1 MSDFLTATMTL
12 VDESTVSLSEG
23 SIASG
28 SWSFKKTT
36 GSGGYEIGGCAIS
49 SCNFTIIDTVGNY
62 NENDFENAE
71 VSVFLNGST
80 TPYWKGYVKTA
91 TQAYNKIVIT
101 AYDKM
106 AKGDE
111 QVIGYINSTGK
122 INMTRS
128 DLASAIA
135 TFMGLTGVTGL
146 NNGSAV
152 IPEMDTTCTYRQ
164 AIAYMA
170 EAGGQFAYVDTVND
184 RLVFAWYS
192 GTETP
197 ASIFGRNL
205 SRSGTTIDCVNVIAY
220 DGEYAEISPSLG
232 DMLIE
237 VSGNPCIVG
246 NRDTGTFTT
255 DLTNIVNALVGN
267 TFISGTLT
275 IASDPDLEIGTYINL
290 SHHGQPYLL
299 PVASL
304 TYKPNGTMVISCD
317 NVGNMKVS
325 SADMRSTSAQQ
336 SLYNDIS
343 NKKSKLAQAL
353 GQGGGGSNV
362 SVRQIITNG
371 IELAGITIDSDP
383 EKIIYAPYHGKYG
396 HLTTASIS
404 SGVLSSVGGSVTY
417 IDLSTMERKSGN
429 ITQCAITRMSKAYFP
444 DPSIWKQS
452 MSATCYGE
460 ARIVIDNATW
470 VYNVPCF
477 FEITIAKSDVEAM
490 GSSTSCNCTIDLKN
504 ILPCVYSYTFLGGWS
519 GTLPRFTSQ
528 ASFINVLANV
538 SGNISALMPASTT
551 TLGGITVDGSDLSV
565 DTSGLLSI
573 SQDTDSDVYDE
584 VDNILNGT

>member
-1 MSDFLTATMTL
+1 MSDYLTATMTL

-49 SCNFTIIDTVGNY
+49 SCNFTIIDTIGNY
-62 NENDFENAE
+62 NESDFENAE
-71 VSVFLNGST
+71 VSVFLNGSA

-91 TQAYNKIVIT
+91 TQAYNNIVIT

-128 DLASAIA
+128 KLASTIA

-170 EAGGQFAYVDTVND
+170 EAGGQFAYVDTVKN

-246 NRDTGTFTT
+246 NRNTGPYKT

-275 IASDPDLEIGTYINL
+275 IASDPNLKIGTYINL

-343 NKKSKLAQAL
+343 NNKSKLAQAL
-353 GQGGGGSNV
+353 G
-362 SVRQIITNG
+362 R
-371 IELAGITIDSDP
+371 
-383 EKIIYAPYHGKYG
+383 HGKYG

-460 ARIVIDNATW
+460 ARIVIDNSTW

-477 FEITIAKSDVEAM
+477 FEILIAKADVESM
-490 GSSTSCNCTIDLKN
+490 GSSTSCNCTINLKN
-504 ILPCVYSYTFLGGWS
+504 ILPCVYSNTFLGGWS
-519 GTLPRFTSQ
+519 GTLPTFTSR
-528 ASFINVLANV
+528 ASFTNVLTNV

-551 TLGGITVDGSDLSV
+551 TLGGVTVDGSDLSV
-565 DTSGLLSI
+565 DETGLLSV
-573 SQDTDSDVYDE
+573 DKNTDSDVYDE

>member
-1 MSDFLTATMTL
+1 MSDYLTATITL

-197 ASIFGRNL
+197 ANIFGRNL

-353 GQGGGGSNV
+353 GQGGINCRYVPLVLASLTLDTFTPATMYAQCYVNDEWYGSTAVTGIFITGGDIYVPEPSILHSNSVKIYDIVKRCSFSCAGRSFAGFAVFHITIPTHTAAMTTNRINNLTLQMRYLFGTNIANGYKCIAVSSNTPSVTNTNFAVSFNNVIGTTGSNYY
-362 SVRQIITNG
+362 TMAPATTEG
-371 IELAGITIDSDP
+371 I
-383 EKIIYAPYHGKYG
+383 
-396 HLTTASIS
+396 
-404 SGVLSSVGGSVTY
+404 
-417 IDLSTMERKSGN
+417 
-429 ITQCAITRMSKAYFP
+429 
-444 DPSIWKQS
+444 
-452 MSATCYGE
+452 
-460 ARIVIDNATW
+460 
-470 VYNVPCF
+470 
-477 FEITIAKSDVEAM
+477 
-490 GSSTSCNCTIDLKN
+490 
-504 ILPCVYSYTFLGGWS
+504 
-519 GTLPRFTSQ
+519 
-528 ASFINVLANV
+528 
-538 SGNISALMPASTT
+538 
-551 TLGGITVDGSDLSV
+551 GGIMVDGSDASV
-565 DTSGLLSI
+565 DAQTGLLNI
-573 SQDTDSDVYDE
+573 SKESDADVDSAIDD
-584 VDNILNGT
+584 ILGTS

>member
-1 MSDFLTATMTL
+1 MSDYLTATMTL

-246 NRDTGTFTT
+246 NRDTGPFET

-353 GQGGGGSNV
+353 GQGGGVNCRYVPLVLARLSLDTFSPAPMYAQCYINDTWYSSAEVTGIFITGGDIYVPEPSILYGNSVTIMDIVKECTFTCSGRSFSGFAVFHITIPAHTAAMTTNRINNLTLQMRYLFGTNIANGYKCIAVSSNTPSVTNTNFAVSFNNVIGTTGSNYY
-362 SVRQIITNG
+362 TMAPATTEG
-371 IELAGITIDSDP
+371 I
-383 EKIIYAPYHGKYG
+383 
-396 HLTTASIS
+396 
-404 SGVLSSVGGSVTY
+404 
-417 IDLSTMERKSGN
+417 
-429 ITQCAITRMSKAYFP
+429 
-444 DPSIWKQS
+444 
-452 MSATCYGE
+452 
-460 ARIVIDNATW
+460 
-470 VYNVPCF
+470 
-477 FEITIAKSDVEAM
+477 
-490 GSSTSCNCTIDLKN
+490 
-504 ILPCVYSYTFLGGWS
+504 
-519 GTLPRFTSQ
+519 
-528 ASFINVLANV
+528 
-538 SGNISALMPASTT
+538 
-551 TLGGITVDGSDLSV
+551 GGIMVDGSDASV
-565 DTSGLLSI
+565 DAQTGLLNI
-573 SQDTDSDVYDE
+573 SKESDADVDSAIDD
-584 VDNILNGT
+584 ILGT